1 LHLGRIKRPVTPH
14 LAEKPFYLGCGREL
28 SQAGILEVVS
38 RKLIRVD
45 CVGVAPR
52 SFCGAV
58 GIPR

>member
-1 LHLGRIKRPVTPH
+1 M
-14 LAEKPFYLGCGREL
+14 AEKPIYRGCGREL
-28 SQAGILEVVS
+28 SEAGILEVVS

-52 SFCGAV
+52 SYCGAV